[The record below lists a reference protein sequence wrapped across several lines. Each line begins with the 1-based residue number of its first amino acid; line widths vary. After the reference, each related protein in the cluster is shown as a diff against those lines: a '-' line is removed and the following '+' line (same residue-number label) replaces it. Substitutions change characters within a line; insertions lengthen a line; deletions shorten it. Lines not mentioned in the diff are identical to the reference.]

1 MPPRMR
7 HLHTVFLTGLVLAG
21 TLAVHGQ
28 TKYGVKVET
37 SNAAGLTGAKTYV
50 WIASRP
56 SPDKD
61 IDRMIVAAIDREL
74 ALRGLAKQTTAP
86 GDLAVTYTSLN
97 RSDVD
102 VSRPNSQ
109 PASVPF
115 AVGTLVI
122 DISNSTSKESL
133 YRVRMDSPIDRDPA
147 KLEAE
152 IGAAVKEM
160 FEPYAQPAKR

>member
-1 MPPRMR
+1 MR
-7 HLHTVFLTGLVLAG
+7 YLHTGFILAG
-21 TLAVHGQ
+21 ILLAGSLAATAQ

-37 SNAAGLTGAKTYV
+37 SKAAGLTAARNYV
-50 WIASRP
+50 WVVGRP

-61 IDRMIVAAIDREL
+61 VDRMVVAAIDREL
-74 ALRGLAKQTTAP
+74 AAHGLAKQPAAP

-97 RSDVD
+97 RTDVN
-102 VSRPNSQ
+102 VSTSTSQ

-122 DISNSTSKESL
+122 DISNPTTKESL
-133 YRVRMDSPIDRDPA
+133 YRVRMDTPIDRDPA

-160 FEPYAQPAKR
+160 FGTYPQAARR